1 VLEKSES
8 RCHSAARRLVPDG
21 LCRAGQGGGVK
32 AARQHIDWRLRRRV
46 PSISCK
52 SAAAGL
58 QASGKIPGMRILA
71 LETAADPGSIALWL
85 DGQVVAR
92 NCPAGLSN
100 SATLLPLVEATLREA
115 GCSLAELDGI
125 AFGAGPG
132 SFTGLRVACGVAQGL
147 AMARDLPLLAIG
159 TLEAMAQSTGG
170 ERVIVALD
178 ARMGEVYYGVFEQG
192 VQQGEI
198 AVLAPENVPLPATTG
213 WLACGNGLTAYP
225 ALGQRLAPFVDTW
238 QAAVMPSA
246 EAVARLAAPR
256 LALGLQVDP
265 AAAVP
270 FYVRDKV
277 AKTISERLAQGG
289 KA

>member
-1 VLEKSES
+1 
-8 RCHSAARRLVPDG
+8 
-21 LCRAGQGGGVK
+21 
-32 AARQHIDWRLRRRV
+32 
-46 PSISCK
+46 
-52 SAAAGL
+52 
-58 QASGKIPGMRILA
+58 MRILA

-85 DGQVVAR
+85 DGQILAR
-92 NCPAGLSN
+92 NCPSGLSN

-115 GCSLAELDGI
+115 GLCMADLDGI

-147 AMARDLPLLAIG
+147 AMARELPLLAIG
-159 TLEAMAQSTGG
+159 SLEAMALASGG

-178 ARMGEVYYGVFEQG
+178 ARMGEVYYGLFEHG

-198 AVLAPENVPLPATTG
+198 GVHAPESVPLPATTG
-213 WLACGNGLTAYP
+213 WLACGNGLAAYP
-225 ALGQRLAPFVDTW
+225 ALGQRLAPFVEVW
-238 QAAVMPSA
+238 QDAVMPSA

-256 LALGLQVDP
+256 LALGQQIDP

-277 AKTISERLAQGG
+277 AKTISERLALGG